1 MKRKNTCVTS
11 YITHG
16 AITTN
21 KVLDAI
27 VAIDPLIIT
36 IVIKVLKLTCL
47 RMHKFIILH
56 LPTTSYE

>member
-16 AITTN
+16 AITAN
-21 KVLDAI
+21 KVLDSI

-47 RMHKFIILH
+47 RMHKFIILQ
-56 LPTTSYE
+56 LPTISYK